1 METPSQLAPL
11 FQPIKLGPVEIKNRV
26 VLSPMA
32 VGDGSPEGYPTAQ
45 TRAFNVARAK
55 GGVGLIV
62 LGGCVSTERAWKESP
77 YGGGY
82 RLDIAEAVP
91 ALREL
96 VDSVHAYGTKIF
108 AEPMTSFGRLGGAHG
123 GGLQA
128 IAPSPIPLVIPED
141 SFPEIMTVPGGRVMP
156 IPREVTIPEIVALED
171 DTAKSAVIARQAGFD
186 GVEIGAHMSYLVTS
200 FLSPRS
206 NHRTD
211 DYGGSAENRMRFLLN
226 IFEKTRAL
234 VGRDFPVG
242 VKLICNEHLD
252 DGLSVEDCVEIGKAL
267 ERAGVDYLSLSDGT
281 YENQRLSVPSE
292 DGTLLEH
299 GEPQAFKQALDIPIA
314 VPSIHDPYL
323 AANTLAGGHA
333 DMISLGRP
341 LLADPEWANKTREDR
356 VEEIRRCDRDN
367 YCILRLM
374 TGMRP
379 HCKINPEMGRE
390 SGPYS
395 LPLKQKVRERV
406 ILAGATTPWLAR
418 LGHTLHLEPH

>member
-1 METPSQLAPL
+1 VETSNQAAPL
-11 FQPIKLGPVEIKNRV
+11 FDPIKLGPVEIKNRV

-32 VGDGSPEGYPTAQ
+32 VGDGSPEGYPTEQ
-45 TRAFNVARAK
+45 TIAFNVARAR

-62 LGGCVSTERAWKESP
+62 LGGCVSTERAWSESP

-82 RLDIAEAVP
+82 RLDIEEAIP
-91 ALREL
+91 ALRRL
-96 VDSVHAYGTKIF
+96 VDAVHQHETRIF
-108 AEPMTSFGRLGGAHG
+108 AEPMTSFGRLAGAHRSG
-123 GGLQA
+123 IEP

-141 SFPEIMTVPGGRVMP
+141 SFPEIMTVPGGRIMAK
-156 IPREVTIPEIVALED
+156 PREATVPEIAGLED
-171 DTAKSAVIARQAGFD
+171 ETAQSAVIARQAGFD

-206 NHRTD
+206 NKRTD
-211 DYGGSAENRMRFLLN
+211 EYGGSPENRMRFLLN
-226 IFEKTRAL
+226 IVQKTRAL
-234 VGRDFPVG
+234 VGPDFPIG
-242 VKLICNEHLD
+242 VKLICNEHLG
-252 DGLSVEDCVEIGKAL
+252 DGLGIPDCVDIGRAL

-292 DGTLLEH
+292 DGALLGH
-299 GEPQAFKQALDIPIA
+299 GEPQAFKRALGIPVV
-314 VPSIHDPYL
+314 VPSIHDPHL
-323 AANTLAGGHA
+323 AADAVAAGHA

-341 LLADPEWANKTREDR
+341 LLADPEWPNKVREGR
-356 VEEIRRCDRDN
+356 VAEIRRCDRDN

-379 HCKINPEMGRE
+379 HCKINPQMGRE
-390 SGPYS
+390 SGPYP

-418 LGHTLHLEPH
+418 LAHALHLEPH

>member
-1 METPSQLAPL
+1 MKTPDDLAPL
-11 FQPIKLGPVEIKNRV
+11 FQPIKLGPVEIKNRI

-32 VGDGSPEGYPTAQ
+32 VGDGSSEGYPTEQ

-82 RLDIAEAVP
+82 RLDIEDAVP

-96 VDSVHAYGTKIF
+96 VDSVHAFGTKIF

-123 GGLQA
+123 GALQP

-156 IPREVTIPEIVALED
+156 MPREVTIPEIVALED
-171 DTAKSAVIARQAGFD
+171 DTAKSAVIAQQAGFD

-226 IFEKTRAL
+226 LVQKTRAL
-234 VGRDFPVG
+234 VGQDYPVG

-252 DGLSVEDCVEIGKAL
+252 DGLSLEDCVEIGKAL

-281 YENQRLSVPSE
+281 YENQRLSVPSK
-292 DGTLLEH
+292 DGALVEH
-299 GEPQAFKQALDIPIA
+299 GEPQAFKQALDIPIV

-323 AANTLAGGHA
+323 AAKTVADGHA

-341 LLADPEWANKTREDR
+341 LLADPEWPNKTQESR
-356 VEEIRRCDRDN
+356 VDEIRRCDRDN

-390 SGPYS
+390 SGPYP
-395 LPLKQKVRERV
+395 LPLRQKVRERA
-406 ILAGATTPWLAR
+406 ILVGATTPWLAR
-418 LGHTLHLEPH
+418 LGHVLHLEPH

>member
-1 METPSQLAPL
+1 MDSSSSLAPL
-11 FQPIKLGPVEIKNRV
+11 FQPIKLGPVEIKNRI

-32 VGDGSPEGYPTAQ
+32 VGDGSAEGYPTEQ

-62 LGGCVSTERAWKESP
+62 LGGCVSTERAWRESP

-82 RLDIAEAVP
+82 RLDIEEAVP
-91 ALREL
+91 ALRRL
-96 VDSVHAYGTKIF
+96 VDSVHAYGTRIF
-108 AEPMTSFGRLGGAHG
+108 AEPMTSFGRLGSSRNG
-123 GGLQA
+123 GIQP
-128 IAPSPIPLVIPED
+128 IAPSPMPLLIPEE
-141 SFPEIMTVPGGRVMP
+141 SFPEIMTVPGGRVMEM
-156 IPREVTIPEIVALED
+156 PREVTVPEIVALED
-171 DTAKSAVIARQAGFD
+171 ETAKSATIARKAGFD
-186 GVEIGAHMSYLVTS
+186 GVEIGAHMSYLLTS

-206 NHRTD
+206 NRRTD
-211 DYGGSAENRMRFLLN
+211 DYGGSLENRMRFLLN
-226 IFEKTRAL
+226 VVQKTRVL
-234 VGRDFPVG
+234 VGRDLPIG

-252 DGLSVEDCVEIGKAL
+252 DGLSMGDCVEIGKAL

-292 DGTLLEH
+292 DGALLKH
-299 GEPQAFKQALDIPIA
+299 GEPQAFEQALGIPIV

-323 AANTLAGGHA
+323 AADTVARGYA

-341 LLADPEWANKTREDR
+341 LLADPEWPNKTQEDR
-356 VEEIRRCDRDN
+356 VDEIRRCDRDN

-379 HCKINPEMGRE
+379 HCRINPEMGRE
-390 SGPYS
+390 SGPYP
-395 LPLKQKVRERV
+395 LPLRQKVRERV

-418 LGHTLHLEPH
+418 LGHALHLEPH

>member
-1 METPSQLAPL
+1 
-11 FQPIKLGPVEIKNRV
+11 
-26 VLSPMA
+26 
-32 VGDGSPEGYPTAQ
+32 
-45 TRAFNVARAK
+45 
-55 GGVGLIV
+55 
-62 LGGCVSTERAWKESP
+62 
-77 YGGGY
+77 
-82 RLDIAEAVP
+82 
-91 ALREL
+91 

-123 GGLQA
+123 GGLQP

-186 GVEIGAHMSYLVTS
+186 GVEIGAHMSYLLTS

-226 IFEKTRAL
+226 IVQKTRAL
-234 VGRDFPVG
+234 VGRDFPIG

-252 DGLSVEDCVEIGKAL
+252 GGLSAEDCVEIGRAL
-267 ERAGVDYLSLSDGT
+267 ERSGVDYLSLSDGT
-281 YENQRLSVPSE
+281 YENQKLSVPSE
-292 DGTLLEH
+292 DETLLEH
-299 GEPQAFKQALDIPIA
+299 GEPQAFKQALGIPVV

-323 AANTLAGGHA
+323 AANAVASGHA

-341 LLADPEWANKTREDR
+341 LLADPEWANKTQEGR
-356 VEEIRRCDRDN
+356 VDEIRRCDRDN

-379 HCKINPEMGRE
+379 HCKLNPEMGRE
-390 SGPYS
+390 SGPYPLS
-395 LPLKQKVRERV
+395 LSQKMRERIV
-406 ILAGATTPWLAR
+406 LKGASTPWLAR
-418 LGHTLHLEPH
+418 LGHALHLEPH